1 MEIRIVGEINDTENI
16 VKLIES
22 AVADVDLYINSPGG
36 DVFAGLNVVNAIQ
49 KSKVQVTAHVEV
61 MAASIAGVIAL
72 ACDKIEIDKNS
83 LIMLHNCWTISSGN
97 KKALEQDIK
106 AMEAIDN
113 ILHNIIGEN
122 STDDTL
128 ISQIEEGDVWLT
140 GEEVAE
146 IFTNAELVDLKK
158 DYALCAYSSL
168 VNLVKENKKLKAEQ
182 TEEKE
187 EPEEKPEAKDEEE
200 EKKPD
205 EEKEEEEQPE
215 EAEEEPKQEEE
226 QPEEEE
232 TEEQPEEE
240 KEQEE
245 KKKEDYKVSDKLK
258 DLLIRAGGI

>member
-1 MEIRIVGEINDTENI
+1 MELRITGEIINTEET
-16 VKLIES
+16 VKAIQTATE
-22 AVADVDLYINSPGG
+22 DIDLYINSLGG
-36 DVFAGLNVVNAIQ
+36 GVFAGLNVVNAIQ

-61 MAASIAGVIAL
+61 IAASIAGVIAL

-83 LIMLHNCWTISSGN
+83 LVMLHNCWTESSGD

-113 ILHNIIGEN
+113 ILHNIISEN

-128 ISQIEEGDVWLT
+128 IAQIEEGDVWLT

-168 VNLVKENKKLKAEQ
+168 VNLVKENKKLKSEQ
-182 TEEKE
+182 EEKE
-187 EPEEKPEAKDEEE
+187 EPEEEQKDNPE
-200 EKKPD
+200 EKD
-205 EEKEEEEQPE
+205 EEKEPEQEDKE
-215 EAEEEPKQEEE
+215 EAQEGK
-226 QPEEEE
+226 PEEE
-232 TEEQPEEE
+232 TEEKPKQEETE
-240 KEQEE
+240 EE

-258 DLLIRAGGI
+258 DLLDRAGGI

>member
-1 MEIRIVGEINDTENI
+1 MEIRITGEINDTESI

-22 AVADVDLYINSPGG
+22 AVADIDLYINSPGG

-49 KSKVQVTAHVEV
+49 KAKVQVTAHVEV

-83 LIMLHNCWTISSGN
+83 LIMLHNCWTVSSGN
-97 KKALEQDIK
+97 KKTLEQDIK

-113 ILHNIIGEN
+113 ILHNIISEN
-122 STDDTL
+122 STDDSL
-128 ISQIEEGDVWLT
+128 IAQIEEGDVWLT
-140 GEEVAE
+140 GEEVAK

-168 VNLVKENKKLKAEQ
+168 ANLVKENKKLKAEQ
-182 TEEKE
+182 EEE
-187 EPEEKPEAKDEEE
+187 PEAKDEE

-226 QPEEEE
+226 QLEEEE

>member
-1 MEIRIVGEINDTENI
+1 MEIKFTGEMFDTEEI
-16 VKLIES
+16 VKAIQTATE
-22 AVADVDLYINSPGG
+22 DIDLYINSPGG

-113 ILHNIIGEN
+113 ILHNIISEN
-122 STDDTL
+122 STDDSL
-128 ISQIEEGDVWLT
+128 IAQIEEGDVWLT

-146 IFTNAELVDLKK
+146 IFTNAELIEIKK

-168 VNLVKENKKLKAEQ
+168 DNLVKENKKLKSEQ
-182 TEEKE
+182 EEKK
-187 EPEEKPEAKDEEE
+187 EPEEEKPEAKDEE

-205 EEKEEEEQPE
+205 EEKEE
-215 EAEEEPKQEEE
+215 
-226 QPEEEE
+226 
-232 TEEQPEEE
+232 EEQPEEE

-258 DLLIRAGGI
+258 DLLEKAGGI

>member
-1 MEIRIVGEINDTENI
+1 MEIRITGEINDTENI

-22 AVADVDLYINSPGG
+22 AVADIDLYINSPGG

-49 KSKVQVTAHVEV
+49 KAKVQVTAHVEV

-113 ILHNIIGEN
+113 ILHNIISEN
-122 STDDTL
+122 STDDSL
-128 ISQIEEGDVWLT
+128 IAQIEEGNVWLT

-146 IFTNAELVDLKK
+146 IFTNAELVEIKK

-168 VNLVKENKKLKAEQ
+168 VNLVKENKKLKAEKEETEKE
-182 TEEKE
+182 TEE
-187 EPEEKPEAKDEEE
+187 
-200 EKKPD
+200 
-205 EEKEEEEQPE
+205 QT
-215 EAEEEPKQEEE
+215 
-226 QPEEEE
+226 EE
-232 TEEQPEEE
+232 TEEQTEEQKDDSEEE
-240 KEQEE
+240 RRRVE
-245 KKKEDYKVSDKLK
+245 KNAEK
-258 DLLIRAGGI
+258 

>member
-1 MEIRIVGEINDTENI
+1 MEIRITGEINDTDNI

-22 AVADVDLYINSPGG
+22 AVADIDLYINSPGG
-36 DVFAGLNVVNAIQ
+36 DVFAGLRVVNAIQ
-49 KSKVQVTAHVEV
+49 KTKVQVTAHVEV
-61 MAASIAGVIAL
+61 MAASIAGIIAL

-83 LIMLHNCWTISSGN
+83 LVMLHNCWTVSTGN

-113 ILHNIIGEN
+113 ILHNIISEN
-122 STDDTL
+122 STDETL
-128 ISQIEEGDVWLT
+128 IAQIEEGDVWLT

-146 IFTNAELVDLKK
+146 IFTNAELIEIKK

-168 VNLVKENKKLKAEQ
+168 VNLVKENKKLKSEQ
-182 TEEKE
+182 EEEKE
-187 EPEEKPEAKDEEE
+187 EEPEAKDEEEE

-215 EAEEEPKQEEE
+215 ETEEEPKQEEE
-226 QPEEEE
+226 QPEEE
-232 TEEQPEEE
+232 

-245 KKKEDYKVSDKLK
+245 EKKEEDYKVSDKLK
-258 DLLIRAGGI
+258 DLLDRAGGI

>member
-1 MEIRIVGEINDTENI
+1 MEIRITGEIFDTEET
-16 VKLIES
+16 VKAIQTATE
-22 AVADVDLYINSPGG
+22 DIDLYINSPGG

-49 KSKVQVTAHVEV
+49 KAKVQVTAHVEV

-83 LIMLHNCWTISSGN
+83 LVMLHNCWTVSSGN

-113 ILHNIIGEN
+113 ILHNIISEN
-122 STDDTL
+122 STDETL

-146 IFTNAELVDLKK
+146 IFTNAELIEIKK

-182 TEEKE
+182 EEEKE
-187 EPEEKPEAKDEEE
+187 EPEAKDEEE
-200 EKKPD
+200 EKKP
-205 EEKEEEEQPE
+205 EEEEQPE
-215 EAEEEPKQEEE
+215 ESEDEPEEEEE
-226 QPEEEE
+226 QPEETEEE
-232 TEEQPEEE
+232 TEEQPKQEKQEE
-240 KEQEE
+240 EE
-245 KKKEDYKVSDKLK
+245 KKKEDDYKVSDRLK
-258 DLLIRAGGI
+258 DLLEKAGGI

>member
-1 MEIRIVGEINDTENI
+1 M
-16 VKLIES
+16 
-22 AVADVDLYINSPGG
+22 
-36 DVFAGLNVVNAIQ
+36 NAIQ

-83 LIMLHNCWTISSGN
+83 LVMLHNCWTVSSGN

-113 ILHNIIGEN
+113 ILHNIISEN
-122 STDDTL
+122 STDETL
-128 ISQIEEGDVWLT
+128 IAQIEEGDVWLT

-146 IFTNAELVDLKK
+146 IFTNAELIEIKK

-182 TEEKE
+182 EEEKE
-187 EPEEKPEAKDEEE
+187 EPEAKDKE

-205 EEKEEEEQPE
+205 EEEQPE
-215 EAEEEPKQEEE
+215 EKTEEPEETEGEPKQEET
-226 QPEEEE
+226 EEKQEE
-232 TEEQPEEE
+232 T
-240 KEQEE
+240 EE
-245 KKKEDYKVSDKLK
+245 KKKEDYKVSDRLK
-258 DLLIRAGGI
+258 DLLEKAGGI

>member
-1 MEIRIVGEINDTENI
+1 MEIRITGEIFDTKDT
-16 VKLIES
+16 VKAIQTATE
-22 AVADVDLYINSPGG
+22 DIDLYINSPGG

-83 LIMLHNCWTISSGN
+83 LVMLHNCWTVSSGN

-113 ILHNIIGEN
+113 ILHNIITEN
-122 STDDTL
+122 STDNTL

-146 IFTNAELVDLKK
+146 IFTNAELIEIKK

-182 TEEKE
+182 E
-187 EPEEKPEAKDEEE
+187 EPEEKPKAKDEE

-205 EEKEEEEQPE
+205 EEKEEEEQEPE
-215 EAEEEPKQEEE
+215 Q
-226 QPEEEE
+226 EE
-232 TEEQPEEE
+232 TEEQQEEQE
-240 KEQEE
+240 EE

>member
-1 MEIRIVGEINDTENI
+1 MEIRIVGEINDTESI

-22 AVADVDLYINSPGG
+22 AAMDIDLYINSPGG

-49 KSKVQVTAHVEV
+49 KAKVQVTAHVEV

-83 LIMLHNCWTISSGN
+83 LIMLHNCWTVSSGN

-122 STDDTL
+122 STDETL
-128 ISQIEEGDVWLT
+128 IAQIEEGDVWLT

-168 VNLVKENKKLKAEQ
+168 VNLVKENKKLKAE
-182 TEEKE
+182 KE
-187 EPEEKPEAKDEEE
+187 EPEEP
-200 EKKPD
+200 
-205 EEKEEEEQPE
+205 EEQT
-215 EAEEEPKQEEE
+215 
-226 QPEEEE
+226 EEE
-232 TEEQPEEE
+232 TEEPEQEEQEEQPKEETEKEKEEE
-240 KEQEE
+240 KTEE
-245 KKKEDYKVSDKLK
+245 KKEEDYKVSDKLK
-258 DLLIRAGGI
+258 DLLEKAGGI

>member
-1 MEIRIVGEINDTENI
+1 MEIRITGEINDTESI

-49 KSKVQVTAHVEV
+49 KSKMQVTAHVEV

-83 LIMLHNCWTISSGN
+83 LVMLHNCWTVSMGN

-113 ILHNIIGEN
+113 ILHNIISEN
-122 STDDTL
+122 STDETL
-128 ISQIEEGDVWLT
+128 IEQIEEGDVWLT

-168 VNLVKENKKLKAEQ
+168 INLVKENKKLKAKKEETEKETKEQ
-182 TEEKE
+182 TEEQKDD
-187 EPEEKPEAKDEEE
+187 PEEKDK
-200 EKKPD
+200 
-205 EEKEEEEQPE
+205 EKEEEEQEGKP
-215 EAEEEPKQEEE
+215 
-226 QPEEEE
+226 EEE
-232 TEEQPEEE
+232 TEEPEQEE
-240 KEQEE
+240 TEEE
-245 KKKEDYKVSDKLK
+245 KKKEDYQVSDRLK
-258 DLLIRAGGI
+258 DLLKKAGEI

>member
-1 MEIRIVGEINDTENI
+1 MEIKLTGEIFDTEET
-16 VKLIES
+16 VKAIQTATE
-22 AVADVDLYINSPGG
+22 DIDLYINSPGG
-36 DVFAGLNVVNAIQ
+36 DVFTGLNVVNAIQ
-49 KSKVQVTAHVEV
+49 KAKVQVTAHVEV

-83 LIMLHNCWTISSGN
+83 LVMLHNCWTVSSGN

-113 ILHNIIGEN
+113 ILHNIISEN

-146 IFTNAELVDLKK
+146 IFTNAELVELKK

-168 VNLVKENKKLKAEQ
+168 VNLVKENKKLKAEKEETEKETEEQ
-182 TEEKE
+182 TEEQKDD
-187 EPEEKPEAKDEEE
+187 PEEKDK
-200 EKKPD
+200 
-205 EEKEEEEQPE
+205 EKEEEETEEPE
-215 EAEEEPKQEEE
+215 ATEEEPKQEE
-226 QPEEEE
+226 
-232 TEEQPEEE
+232 TE
-240 KEQEE
+240 EE

>member
-1 MEIRIVGEINDTENI
+1 MEIRITGEINDTENI

-22 AVADVDLYINSPGG
+22 AVADIDLYINSPGG

-83 LIMLHNCWTISSGN
+83 LVMLHNCWTISSGN

-113 ILHNIIGEN
+113 VLHNIIGEN

-128 ISQIEEGDVWLT
+128 IAQIDEGDVWLT
-140 GEEVAE
+140 GEEVAN
-146 IFTNAELVDLKK
+146 IFTNAELVEIKK

-168 VNLVKENKKLKAEQ
+168 VNLVKENKKLKAEK
-182 TEEKE
+182 EE
-187 EPEEKPEAKDEEE
+187 EPEQEPEEQEEE
-200 EKKPD
+200 T
-205 EEKEEEEQPE
+205 
-215 EAEEEPKQEEE
+215 E
-226 QPEEEE
+226 QPEEEPE
-232 TEEQPEEE
+232 EQESEEKTEEEQPKEKDEEEKQEEE
-240 KEQEE
+240 KE
-245 KKKEDYKVSDKLK
+245 EDYKVSDKLK
-258 DLLIRAGGI
+258 DLLDKAGGI

>member
-1 MEIRIVGEINDTENI
+1 MEIQLTGEIFDTEET
-16 VKLIES
+16 VKAIQTATE
-22 AVADVDLYINSPGG
+22 DIDLYINSPGG

-113 ILHNIIGEN
+113 ILHNIISEN
-122 STDDTL
+122 STDETL
-128 ISQIEEGDVWLT
+128 IAQIEEGDVWLT

-146 IFTNAELVDLKK
+146 IFTNAELVDLKR

-182 TEEKE
+182 EEEKE
-187 EPEEKPEAKDEEE
+187 DEPEEKDEE

-205 EEKEEEEQPE
+205 EEKDDPEEQP
-215 EAEEEPKQEEE
+215 KEE
-226 QPEEEE
+226 QPKEE
-232 TEEQPEEE
+232 TEKEKEEE
-240 KEQEE
+240 KTEEKTEE
-245 KKKEDYKVSDKLK
+245 KKEEDYKVSDKLK
-258 DLLIRAGGI
+258 DLLEKAGGI

>member
-1 MEIRIVGEINDTENI
+1 MEIRITGEINDTENI

-22 AVADVDLYINSPGG
+22 AVADIDLYINSPGG

-49 KSKVQVTAHVEV
+49 KAKVQVTAHVEV

-83 LIMLHNCWTISSGN
+83 LIMLHNCWTVSSGN

-113 ILHNIIGEN
+113 ILHNIISEN

-128 ISQIEEGDVWLT
+128 IAQIEEGDVWLT
-140 GEEVAE
+140 GEEVAD

-168 VNLVKENKKLKAEQ
+168 VNLVKENKKLKSEQ
-182 TEEKE
+182 EEKE
-187 EPEEKPEAKDEEE
+187 EPEEEKPEAKDEE

-215 EAEEEPKQEEE
+215 ESKDEPEEE
-226 QPEEEE
+226 QEGKPEEE
-232 TEEQPEEE
+232 TEEPEQEE
-240 KEQEE
+240 TEEE
-245 KKKEDYKVSDKLK
+245 KKKEDYQVSDKLK
-258 DLLIRAGGI
+258 DLLEKAGGI

>member
-1 MEIRIVGEINDTENI
+1 MEIQLTGEIINTEET
-16 VKLIES
+16 VKAIQTATE
-22 AVADVDLYINSPGG
+22 DIDLYINSLGG
-36 DVFAGLNVVNAIQ
+36 GVFAGLNVVNAIQ

-61 MAASIAGVIAL
+61 IAASIAGVIAL

-83 LIMLHNCWTISSGN
+83 LVMLHNCWTESSGD

-113 ILHNIIGEN
+113 ILHNIISEN

-128 ISQIEEGDVWLT
+128 IAQIEEGDVWLT

-168 VNLVKENKKLKAEQ
+168 VNLVKENKKLKAEKEE
-182 TEEKE
+182 TEET
-187 EPEEKPEAKDEEE
+187 
-200 EKKPD
+200 
-205 EEKEEEEQPE
+205 
-215 EAEEEPKQEEE
+215 
-226 QPEEEE
+226 EEE
-232 TEEQPEEE
+232 TEEAEKQTEEAEEQKNDPKEKEPEQE
-240 KEQEE
+240 EQEE
-245 KKKEDYKVSDKLK
+245 KEEDYKVSDKLK

>member
-1 MEIRIVGEINDTENI
+1 MEIKLTGEIYDTKDA
-16 VKLIES
+16 VKAIQAATE
-22 AVADVDLYINSPGG
+22 DIDLYINSPGG

-83 LIMLHNCWTISSGN
+83 LVMLHNCWTVSSGN

-106 AMEAIDN
+106 AMEAVDN
-113 ILHNIIGEN
+113 ILHNIIAEN
-122 STDDTL
+122 ATDDTL

-146 IFTNAELVDLKK
+146 IFTNAELIEIKK

-182 TEEKE
+182 EDPEE
-187 EPEEKPEAKDEEE
+187 EEKPEEEKPEEEKPDVKDEEE
-200 EKKPD
+200 EKEQPD
-205 EEKEEEEQPE
+205 EEQTEQAPDEEEEEEAPEEEEEQ
-215 EAEEEPKQEEE
+215 EEEKQEEE
-226 QPEEEE
+226 
-232 TEEQPEEE
+232 
-240 KEQEE
+240 
-245 KKKEDYKVSDKLK
+245 KKDEYKISDKLK
-258 DLLIRAGGI
+258 DLLTRAGGI

>member
-1 MEIRIVGEINDTENI
+1 MEIKLTGEIFDTEET
-16 VKLIES
+16 VKTIQTATE
-22 AVADVDLYINSPGG
+22 DIDLYINSPGG

-61 MAASIAGVIAL
+61 MAASIAGVVAL

-113 ILHNIIGEN
+113 ILHNIISEN

-128 ISQIEEGDVWLT
+128 IAQIEDGDVWLT

-168 VNLVKENKKLKAEQ
+168 VNLVKENKKLKAEKEETKKETEEQ
-182 TEEKE
+182 TEEQKDDPEEKDKE
-187 EPEEKPEAKDEEE
+187 QEQEEQEKEPEET
-200 EKKPD
+200 
-205 EEKEEEEQPE
+205 
-215 EAEEEPKQEEE
+215 EEEPKQEE
-226 QPEEEE
+226 
-232 TEEQPEEE
+232 TE
-240 KEQEE
+240 EE
-245 KKKEDYKVSDKLK
+245 KKKEDYQVSDSLK
-258 DLLIRAGGI
+258 DLLEKAGGI

>member
-1 MEIRIVGEINDTENI
+1 MEIRITGEINDTESI

-22 AVADVDLYINSPGG
+22 AVTDVDLYINSPGG

-83 LIMLHNCWTISSGN
+83 LIMLHNCWTVSSGN

-113 ILHNIIGEN
+113 ILHNIISEN

-128 ISQIEEGDVWLT
+128 IAQIEEGDVWLT

-168 VNLVKENKKLKAEQ
+168 VNLVKENKKLKAE
-182 TEEKE
+182 KE
-187 EPEEKPEAKDEEE
+187 EPEEEQKDEETKE
-200 EKKPD
+200 ESEEQKDDPEQKQE
-205 EEKEEEEQPE
+205 EEKEEE
-215 EAEEEPKQEEE
+215 QEKK
-226 QPEEEE
+226 PEEE
-232 TEEQPEEE
+232 TEEP
-240 KEQEE
+240 EQEE
-245 KKKEDYKVSDKLK
+245 TEEEEKKEDYKVSDKLK
-258 DLLIRAGGI
+258 DLLEKAGGI